1 MTQRY
6 VKLAL
11 MAALAGALQTGVARA
26 QAVPPQNLLTDS
38 NASTTRDQLSSL
50 LNQYPPTV
58 QRVLQIDPSL
68 LTSKDYM
75 GLYPALSQ
83 FVAKHPEIAHNP
95 AYFLG
100 VPRGPGAGNF
110 VIERSED
117 RTARDIA
124 EYMTI
129 ALVIMTITGGITW
142 IIRSLIDYRRSIRMI
157 RTQTEV
163 HSRLMD
169 RLTTS
174 EDLLAY
180 IQSPAG
186 KRFLESAPV
195 AAVSG
200 ESGSTLGRILWSV
213 QAGLVLVLGGTG
225 LNYASDHIT
234 SQASQP
240 FFVLGVLGLAVGAG
254 FLLSAVAS
262 YIIARNVGLVH
273 RPGTSETPPT

>member
-1 MTQRY
+1 MMQRY

-11 MAALAGALQTGVARA
+11 MVVLAGALLTGFAKA
-26 QAVPPQNLLTDS
+26 QPVPPQNFLTDS
-38 NASTTRDQLSSL
+38 NASTTRDQLGSL

-68 LTSKDYM
+68 LASKDYM
-75 GLYPALSQ
+75 GSYPALAQ

-95 AYFLG
+95 AYFIG
-100 VPRGPGAGNF
+100 APRGPAANNF

-124 EYMTI
+124 EYMTVGLI
-129 ALVIMTITGGITW
+129 VMTITAGIAW

-157 RTQTEV
+157 RAQSEI

-169 RLTTS
+169 RLTSS

-195 AAVSG
+195 AAPSG
-200 ESGSTLGRILWSV
+200 EAGSTLGRILWSV

-225 LNYASDHIT
+225 LNYASSHIMT
-234 SQASQP
+234 QVAQP
-240 FFVLGVLGLAVGAG
+240 FFVLGVLGLAVGFG
-254 FLLSAVAS
+254 FILSAVAS

-273 RPGTSETPPT
+273 RTSETPPT